1 MTKLD
6 DAKTAIVNKIKA
18 KELVINVEF
27 DGKVHDIKPFGYIF
41 YRLNIFHINEDGET
55 TFSAKGVYIKT
66 TTGEYY
72 MHPGGVATKALAKKV
87 EEDRKSVV

>member
-6 DAKTAIVNKIKA
+6 EAKVAIVKNIKA

-27 DGKVHDIKPFGYIF
+27 DGKVHDVKPLGYIF
-41 YRLNIFHINEDGET
+41 YRLNIFHINEDGEA

-72 MHPGGVATKALAKKV
+72 MHPGGVATRSLVKKV
-87 EEDRKSVV
+87 VEPETPTE